1 MSAKE
6 FDCERFK
13 MKIGD
18 NLIKEIVV
26 KSGQVFGEADV
37 KESKELSC
45 EYKPNSRFF
54 VLMEGEEGATVN
66 NAARRIAASR
76 EYAQYTSAL
85 ALCSSNLALRIMGNL
100 FLKVNKPAVH
110 TRLFETREE
119 ALAWLH
125 KQMEGQKGQ

>member
-1 MSAKE
+1 
-6 FDCERFK
+6 

-18 NLIKEIVV
+18 DLIKEIVV
-26 KSGQVFGEADV
+26 KQGQVFGEADV
-37 KESKELSC
+37 VESKQLSC
-45 EYKPNSRFF
+45 DHKPNSRFF

-119 ALAWLH
+119 AVAWLRLQMD
-125 KQMEGQKGQ
+125 KQKSQ

>member
-1 MSAKE
+1 MPTKE

-18 NLIKEIVV
+18 DLIKEIVV
-26 KSGQVFGEADV
+26 KRAQVFGEADV
-37 KESKELSC
+37 MESKQLSC
-45 EYKPNSRFF
+45 EYKPGAKFY
-54 VLMEGEEGATVN
+54 VLMEGEEDATVN
-66 NAARRIAASR
+66 NAARRLAASR

-100 FLKVNKPAVH
+100 FLKVNKPAVQ
-110 TRLFETREE
+110 TRFFETREE

-125 KQMEGQKGQ
+125 KQMERQKGQ